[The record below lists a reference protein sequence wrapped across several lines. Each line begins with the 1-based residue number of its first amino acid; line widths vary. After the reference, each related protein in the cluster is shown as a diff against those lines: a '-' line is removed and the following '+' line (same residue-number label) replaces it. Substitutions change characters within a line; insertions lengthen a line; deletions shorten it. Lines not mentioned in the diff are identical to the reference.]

1 MKKAKIILTSLTVLA
16 VLGGALAFKAQN
28 FGTRNFYYPTE
39 DGAACT
45 IKAANMASSFD
56 AASGATLEGHYTTV
70 EGGDCIDRTL
80 YPAS

>member
-28 FGTRNFYYPTE
+28 FQARNFYYPTL

-45 IKAANMASSFD
+45 IKVVLHSSFTPMP
-56 AASGATLEGHYTTV
+56 GITMEGDYTAHA
-70 EGGDCIDRTL
+70 GDVCSDVTL
-80 YPAS
+80 YPNS